1 VLIILLLALCFV
13 LLLLLLL
20 LLSLLLP
27 LSMLPLL
34 LLPGD
39 SHVLSGDKKG
49 QVAVWNFM
57 QVRGKRV

>member
-1 VLIILLLALCFV
+1 M
-13 LLLLLLL
+13 LLLL
-20 LLSLLLP
+20 
-27 LSMLPLL
+27 LL

-57 QVRGKRV
+57 QVGLV

>member
-1 VLIILLLALCFV
+1 
-13 LLLLLLL
+13 LLLLLL
-20 LLSLLLP
+20 P
-27 LSMLPLL
+27 P

-57 QVRGKRV
+57 QVWGL